1 MKNNLTSFEQQYRAQ
16 VFSMEMKPDAD
27 FIADLERRLNGRDTK
42 KRGFFTWWTFSTA
55 STITVLLYGMM
66 FLHPALLSDVEFQRN
81 DGILLA
87 NQTSASQVK
96 TTSQKAKAEKI
107 AVLQSTH
114 VQNTE
119 KQISLFISEPVS
131 NEVAA
136 SFDQVSHAPFID
148 TLRATFFKPLQVL
161 SLLFIPKQITRP
173 QFEQQRPQL
182 RAKTK
187 ALLDRPYEIQ
197 LYSGLNFTRSYL
209 YSDYNMVSS
218 YDLALTASESTL
230 QTKNFGINWL
240 TYAGPFQ
247 WGLGVFLTH
256 LGEQANFSYL
266 EAELVPNAGALNT
279 FDTIYHPKTFT
290 GKNDYSFVQVPI
302 SLGYAFKMAHFSF
315 IPKYSAAV
323 GFRNGE
329 QIGYYP
335 NRNGIGLSNF
345 FVPSVNIQHSA
356 QLELRAN
363 TKICFFSV
371 SPYLNFNS
379 VKTPPEVLSYRKY
392 INYGVNVGV
401 GFRINH

>member
-16 VFSMEMKPDAD
+16 VFSMEMQPDTD
-27 FIADLERRLNGRDTK
+27 FIADLERRLNDRDTK
-42 KRGFFTWWTFSTA
+42 KRGFFTWWTFSSA
-55 STITVLLYGMM
+55 STITVLLYGMLI
-66 FLHPALLSDVEFQRN
+66 LHPASLSDVRFQSSKRSQ
-81 DGILLA
+81 ISTE
-87 NQTSASQVK
+87 TSAIPVE
-96 TTSQKAKAEKI
+96 TTAQTAQAENA
-107 AVLQSTH
+107 AVLQSNA
-114 VQNTE
+114 VEKTE
-119 KQISLFISEPVS
+119 KLNFAIVSEPS
-131 NEVAA
+131 NDKLSTYFDLTSNA
-136 SFDQVSHAPFID
+136 SFID
-148 TLRATFFKPLQVL
+148 TLRAPFFKPLQVL

-173 QFEQQRPQL
+173 KLEQPQPKL
-182 RAKTK
+182 RTK
-187 ALLDRPYEIQ
+187 AKQILDRPYEIQ

-209 YSDYNMVSS
+209 YSDYNLVSA

-240 TYAGPFQ
+240 TYAGHFQ

-290 GKNDYSFVQVPI
+290 GKNDYRFVQLPI
-302 SLGYAFKMAHFSF
+302 SLGYEIKMAHFSL

-345 FVPSVNIQHSA
+345 FVPTVNFQHSA

-363 TKICFFSV
+363 TKLCFFSL

-401 GFRINH
+401 GFRINR

>member
-16 VFSMEMKPDAD
+16 VFSMEMQPDSD
-27 FIADLERRLNGRDTK
+27 FIADLEQRLNGRDTK

-66 FLHPALLSDVEFQRN
+66 FLHPASLSDVEFQRN
-81 DGILLA
+81 GGFLLF
-87 NQTSASQVK
+87 NETSARQEK
-96 TTSQKAKAEKI
+96 TTAQKAKAEKI
-107 AVLQSTH
+107 AVLQSTDI
-114 VQNTE
+114 QITE
-119 KQISLFISEPVS
+119 KQNSSFISEPQN
-131 NEVAA
+131 NELA
-136 SFDQVSHAPFID
+136 SCFNQVSQDPFID
-148 TLRATFFKPLQVL
+148 TLRAPFFKPLQVL

-173 QFEQQRPQL
+173 QFDQQRPQL

-187 ALLDRPYEIQ
+187 NLLDRPYEIQ

-209 YSDYNMVSS
+209 YSDYNIVSV

-266 EAELVPNAGALNT
+266 ESELVPNPGALNT

-290 GKNDYSFVQVPI
+290 GKNDYSFVQLPI
-302 SLGYAFKMAHFSF
+302 SLGYEIQLAHFSL
-315 IPKYSAAV
+315 IPKFSAAV

-345 FVPSVNIQHSA
+345 FVPSVNVQHSA

-363 TKICFFSV
+363 TKLCFFSL

-401 GFRINH
+401 GVCINH

>member
-1 MKNNLTSFEQQYRAQ
+1 
-16 VFSMEMKPDAD
+16 
-27 FIADLERRLNGRDTK
+27 
-42 KRGFFTWWTFSTA
+42 
-55 STITVLLYGMM
+55 
-66 FLHPALLSDVEFQRN
+66 
-81 DGILLA
+81 
-87 NQTSASQVK
+87 
-96 TTSQKAKAEKI
+96 
-107 AVLQSTH
+107 
-114 VQNTE
+114 
-119 KQISLFISEPVS
+119 
-131 NEVAA
+131 
-136 SFDQVSHAPFID
+136 
-148 TLRATFFKPLQVL
+148 
-161 SLLFIPKQITRP
+161 
-173 QFEQQRPQL
+173 
-182 RAKTK
+182 
-187 ALLDRPYEIQ
+187 
-197 LYSGLNFTRSYL
+197 
-209 YSDYNMVSS
+209 MVSS

-240 TYAGPFQ
+240 TYAGSFQ

-315 IPKYSAAV
+315 IPKYSAAI

-363 TKICFFSV
+363 TKLCFFSV

-401 GFRINH
+401 GFRINR

>member
-16 VFSMEMKPDAD
+16 VFSMEMQPDTD
-27 FIADLERRLNGRDTK
+27 FIADLERRLNDRDTK
-42 KRGFFTWWTFSTA
+42 KRGFFTWWTFSSA
-55 STITVLLYGMM
+55 SIITVLLYGMM
-66 FLHPALLSDVEFQRN
+66 FLHPASLSDVRFQSSKRGVLSTETSAILVETKAQTAQAENASVLVSEPSN
-81 DGILLA
+81 DKLSTYFD
-87 NQTSASQVK
+87 QTSNAS
-96 TTSQKAKAEKI
+96 
-107 AVLQSTH
+107 
-114 VQNTE
+114 
-119 KQISLFISEPVS
+119 
-131 NEVAA
+131 
-136 SFDQVSHAPFID
+136 FID
-148 TLRATFFKPLQVL
+148 TLRAPFFKPLQVL

-173 QFEQQRPQL
+173 KLEQPQPKL
-182 RAKTK
+182 RTK
-187 ALLDRPYEIQ
+187 AKEILDRPYEIQ

-209 YSDYNMVSS
+209 YSDYNLVSA

-240 TYAGPFQ
+240 TYAGNFQ

-290 GKNDYSFVQVPI
+290 GKNDYRFVQLPI
-302 SLGYAFKMAHFSF
+302 SLGYEIKMAHLSL

-345 FVPSVNIQHSA
+345 FVPNVNIQHSA

-363 TKICFFSV
+363 TKLCFFSL

-401 GFRINH
+401 GFQLNR

>member
-16 VFSMEMKPDAD
+16 VFSMEMQPDTD
-27 FIADLERRLNGRDTK
+27 FIADLERRLNDRDTK
-42 KRGFFTWWTFSTA
+42 KRGFFTWWTFSSA
-55 STITVLLYGMM
+55 STITVLLYGML
-66 FLHPALLSDVEFQRN
+66 FLHPASLSDVRFQSSKQDPISAETSAIPVETTAQTPQAEKAAVLGLEPSN
-81 DGILLA
+81 DNSA
-87 NQTSASQVK
+87 SYFDQTS
-96 TTSQKAKAEKI
+96 
-107 AVLQSTH
+107 
-114 VQNTE
+114 N
-119 KQISLFISEPVS
+119 
-131 NEVAA
+131 A
-136 SFDQVSHAPFID
+136 SFMD
-148 TLRATFFKPLQVL
+148 TLRAPFFKPLQVL

-173 QFEQQRPQL
+173 KLEQPQPKL
-182 RAKTK
+182 RTK
-187 ALLDRPYEIQ
+187 AKEILDRPYEIQ

-209 YSDYNMVSS
+209 YSDYNLVSA

-240 TYAGPFQ
+240 TYAGHFQ

-290 GKNDYSFVQVPI
+290 GKNDYRFVQLPI
-302 SLGYAFKMAHFSF
+302 SLGYEIKMAHFSL

-345 FVPSVNIQHSA
+345 FVPNVNIQHSA

-363 TKICFFSV
+363 TKLCFFSL

-401 GFRINH
+401 GFRINR